1 MFKSKKN
8 IVTAVL
14 KIDGFRIVKEG
25 KKDIKVLIRM
35 NLLFIDKE
43 Q

>member
-1 MFKSKKN
+1 M
-8 IVTAVL
+8 L
-14 KIDGFRIVKEG
+14 KIPIVKEG

-43 Q
+43 QYIEVFYIGIVL